1 MADNLR
7 KLAKML
13 GIATSFS
20 YSGGAKKLDVSD
32 ATIKFFAEKLGY
44 KAGNDSEIEHSIE
57 RFLKK
62 RWQRVMEAIYVVN
75 DDDKSFDLVI
85 KKSEAEGDI
94 FVELSV
100 EGKDEYFDV
109 YTEFEEVEEKRGYVW
124 LKGVIKDELKIGYY
138 DLRVGT
144 ELGEYKSL
152 MAICPKKCYELDK
165 KGAEKL
171 FGFSLQL
178 YALKSRRNWGV
189 GDFSD
194 LAEFATISARSGGNV
209 IGLNP
214 LNVLC
219 HDYPESASPYNSVS
233 RLFLNPIYIDVEK
246 APYYNES
253 EDKDFEAINEAKRQ
267 DKIAYAVVYNAK
279 MKALK
284 NIFERAKKDNG
295 GKYWG
300 EFLKF
305 KEDEGAELY
314 RLAVFSAIRHERFL
328 QHENVS
334 AEWRKTYYNA
344 LNPEV
349 EKFADARKDE
359 IEFYEFLQFEADR
372 QFKMVKEKIDECGM
386 AVGLYRDLPV
396 GVSRDSAEVW
406 GDNFLYMQESGAG
419 APPDNYFPLGQKWG
433 LGAFNPFELKERGY
447 KPFIRILRANMKYAG
462 ALRVD
467 HVMGLSRLYIIP
479 EKDDNGTYIYYNEKD
494 MLNILALESNLNKCV
509 VAGEC
514 IGNVEQGFEKMLDD
528 KNIYRLGVLWSE
540 READGLTLK
549 NPKNYEKKYFASV
562 GTHDM
567 PPLKAW
573 WFGREIQIMRELNF
587 FTDEEAK
594 NGFCWRE
601 AERKALLKGLDSE
614 NVWPEDRRRKADY
627 IYGEGYPEGV
637 EEAVNAYM
645 AKSNSEVFL
654 IQPED
659 MFHQTSLQNLPGTD
673 MEHPNWRTPLPVYLE
688 DMEQDIGWRRNMVVV
703 KKYR

>member
-1 MADNLR
+1 
-7 KLAKML
+7 
-13 GIATSFS
+13 
-20 YSGGAKKLDVSD
+20 
-32 ATIKFFAEKLGY
+32 
-44 KAGNDSEIEHSIE
+44 
-57 RFLKK
+57 
-62 RWQRVMEAIYVVN
+62 
-75 DDDKSFDLVI
+75 
-85 KKSEAEGDI
+85 
-94 FVELSV
+94 
-100 EGKDEYFDV
+100 
-109 YTEFEEVEEKRGYVW
+109 
-124 LKGVIKDELKIGYY
+124 
-138 DLRVGT
+138 
-144 ELGEYKSL
+144 

-494 MLNILALESNLNKCV
+494 ML
-509 VAGEC
+509 
-514 IGNVEQGFEKMLDD
+514 
-528 KNIYRLGVLWSE
+528 
-540 READGLTLK
+540 
-549 NPKNYEKKYFASV
+549 
-562 GTHDM
+562 H
-567 PPLKAW
+567 
-573 WFGREIQIMRELNF
+573 
-587 FTDEEAK
+587 
-594 NGFCWRE
+594 
-601 AERKALLKGLDSE
+601 
-614 NVWPEDRRRKADY
+614 
-627 IYGEGYPEGV
+627 
-637 EEAVNAYM
+637 
-645 AKSNSEVFL
+645 
-654 IQPED
+654 
-659 MFHQTSLQNLPGTD
+659 
-673 MEHPNWRTPLPVYLE
+673 
-688 DMEQDIGWRRNMVVV
+688 
-703 KKYR
+703 